1 MEGGR
6 ETPVFHPVPRIRF
19 PPQLLDSFIAL
30 KEVVGLGM
38 EWSVGGGG
46 GRLDNSSTEVDCLR
60 LPGCTSGS
68 AVSKLMTKPSTCGRK
83 EPKKN
88 PPTHPPPSLSLPTS
102 SWATGGPSP
111 VLFETTIITGQLQCS
126 RATFKLASP
135 LSLPSEGCLIA
146 RHGPRS

>member
-6 ETPVFHPVPRIRF
+6 ETPAFHPVPRIRF
-19 PPQLLDSFIAL
+19 PPQLLDSFTAL

-38 EWSVGGGG
+38 VVGGGWG
-46 GRLDNSSTEVDCLR
+46 AWRLHDHSSTEVDCLR

-68 AVSKLMTKPSTCGRK
+68 AVSKLLTKPRPCGRK
-83 EPKKN
+83 EAKKN
-88 PPTHPPPSLSLPTS
+88 PDPPPTTTPHLLLP
-102 SWATGGPSP
+102 ATGGPSP

-146 RHGPRS
+146 RHGPCS